1 MPLQKL
7 QFRPGIVNEIT
18 TLAGKGG
25 WFDCDKVRFRFGYPE
40 KIGGWSAVSYAQFL
54 GTARSLWNW
63 VTLKSFNLLG
73 VGTNLKFYIENGG
86 AYNDVTPIRST
97 TPAGAVTFSAVTIA
111 PYSST
116 ITATDSAHGCV
127 TGDFVTFSGVSASG
141 LGGNITE
148 AILEQEYQVTVIDG
162 NTYTIQARVVSP
174 ISSPGAAVLSNAS
187 DTGNGGA
194 SVVAAYQINTGSDI
208 YTVGVGWGA
217 GPWSRSTWGSGF
229 TTGIGQQ
236 LRLWSQRNYGE
247 DLLFA
252 PRNGAL
258 YIWQPG
264 PGTTPAFSTRATLIS
279 GTDVPS
285 EIGQMLVSDSTR
297 ITICFGSSGYG
308 AYGTADYDP
317 MLVRWS
323 AQEDYQDWTP
333 LATNQAGSFRLSI
346 GSEIITA
353 VQARQEILVL
363 TNAAIYAMQYL
374 GPPFVWGFNLL
385 ADNISIVGP
394 NAIITAAGS
403 TYWMGVDK
411 FYVYGGRVETLP
423 CSVRKYVFSDINLD
437 QAYQFCAGTNEGFS
451 EIWWFYCSAD
461 SNVNDRY
468 VIYNYLDQAWYFGT
482 LGRTAWLDS
491 PLRVYPQAATTGNI
505 LVAHEASV
513 DDGTTNPPSPITSYI
528 QSSDVDIMEGNNYGF
543 VWRII
548 PDITFNGSTT
558 GNPSSPEVMFS
569 MRPRKNPGAPYG
581 AAGNLE
587 VASAQSYASQNTYTV
602 QEFTQIV
609 FTRARGRQMAFKI
622 ESNTLGTQWQL
633 GVPSMDIRADG
644 GR

>member
-40 KIGGWSAVSYAQFL
+40 KIGGWAAVSYTQFL

-63 VTLKSFNLLG
+63 ITLKSFNLLG
-73 VGTNLKFYIENGG
+73 VGTNLKFYIESGG
-86 AYNDVTPIRST
+86 TYYDVTPIRST

-116 ITATDSAHGCV
+116 ITVTDNAHGCV
-127 TGDFVTFSGVSASG
+127 TGDFVTFSGVGASG

-148 AILEQEYQVTVIDG
+148 AILEQEYQVTVVDG

-174 ISSPGAAVLSNAS
+174 ISSPGAVVLSNAS
-187 DTGNGGA
+187 DSGNGGA
-194 SVVAAYQINTGSDI
+194 TVVAAYQINTGSNI

-247 DLLFA
+247 DLLFS

-264 PGTTPAFSTRATLIS
+264 AGTTPAFNTRATLIS
-279 GTDVPS
+279 GTDIPS
-285 EIGQMLVSDSTR
+285 QISQIMVSDSTR
-297 ITICFGSSGYG
+297 ITIAFGSSDYG
-308 AYGTADYDP
+308 AYGTADFDP
-317 MLVRWS
+317 LLIRWS

-353 VQARQEILVL
+353 IQTRQEILVL
-363 TNAAIYAMQYL
+363 TDAAVYAMQYL
-374 GPPFVWGFNLL
+374 GPPLVWGFNVL
-385 ADNISIVGP
+385 ADNISIIGP
-394 NAIITAAGS
+394 NAIITAAGV

-411 FYVYGGRVETLP
+411 FYAYGGRVETLP
-423 CSVRKYVFSDINLD
+423 CSVRKYIFSDINLD

-451 EIWWFYCSAD
+451 EVWWFYCSAN

-468 VIYNYLDQAWYFGT
+468 VIFNYLDQAWYFGT
-482 LGRTAWLDS
+482 LDRTAWLDS
-491 PLRVYPQAATTGNI
+491 PLRQYPQAATTGNI

-513 DDGTTNPPSPITSYI
+513 DDGSTNPASPINSYI
-528 QSSDVDIMEGNNYGF
+528 QSSDFDIGEGNNYGF
-543 VWRII
+543 VWRMV
-548 PDITFNGSTT
+548 PDISFNGSTT
-558 GNPSSPEVMFS
+558 ANPSFPEVTFTMK
-569 MRPRKNPGAPYG
+569 PRKNPGSAYTT
-581 AAGNLE
+581 AGSPD
-587 VASAQSYASQNTYTV
+587 VTAAQSYATQHLYTV
-602 QEFTQIV
+602 QEFTQLIY
-609 FTRARGRQMAFKI
+609 TRVRGRQMALRV
-622 ESNTLGTQWQL
+622 ESDSLGTQWQL

-644 GR
+644 RR